1 MKNKIFQLVS
11 NLFWSFKFYLR
22 VGKHKNMHSYIYT
35 MASYSSIVLGT
46 MSYQARNLEFTIY
59 FSIGVFLYIC
69 FFMYFT
75 IFISN
80 YLEYNN
86 K

>member
-11 NLFWSFKFYLR
+11 NLFWSFNFYLR

-35 MASYSSIVLGT
+35 MASYSSIVLGG

-59 FSIGVFLYIC
+59 FSIGVFLFIC
-69 FFMYFT
+69 FFMYFA